1 MTSRLSGE
9 APKPGEE
16 AAAFLRGEQ
25 RAMQFLTVLRALSGD
40 GDELHRLIRST
51 PDGEL
56 RGLCRGIQKHVE
68 QLPRS
73 AR

>member
-1 MTSRLSGE
+1 MTGRLGGE

-25 RAMQFLTVLRALSGD
+25 RALQFLTVLRALSGD
-40 GDELHRLIRST
+40 GDELYRLIRLT
-51 PDGEL
+51 PADEL
-56 RGLCRGIQKHVE
+56 RGLCRGLQKSIE
-68 QLPRS
+68 RMPRS

>member
-1 MTSRLSGE
+1 MTTRLSGE
-9 APKPGEE
+9 APTLGEE
-16 AAAFLRGEQ
+16 AAGFLRGEQ
-25 RAMQFLTVLRALSGD
+25 RALQFLTVLRALSGD

-56 RGLCRGIQKHVE
+56 RGLCRGLQKHVE

>member
-1 MTSRLSGE
+1 MTGRLGGE
-9 APKPGEE
+9 APTLGEE
-16 AAAFLRGEQ
+16 AAGFLRGEQ

-40 GDELHRLIRST
+40 GDELYRLIRLT
-51 PDGEL
+51 PADEL

>member
-1 MTSRLSGE
+1 VTSRLSGE
-9 APKPGEE
+9 APTLGEE
-16 AAAFLRGEQ
+16 AAAFLRGER
-25 RAMQFLTVLRALSGD
+25 RALQFLIVLKGISGD

-51 PDGEL
+51 PPDEL
-56 RGLCRGIQKHVE
+56 RGLCRAFQKRLE

>member
-1 MTSRLSGE
+1 MTTRLSGE
-9 APKPGEE
+9 APTLGEE

-68 QLPRS
+68 QLPRGV
-73 AR
+73 R

>member
-16 AAAFLRGEQ
+16 AAGFLRGEQ
-25 RAMQFLTVLRALSGD
+25 RAMQFLTVLKGISGD

-56 RGLCRGIQKHVE
+56 RGLCRGLQKHVE

>member
-16 AAAFLRGEQ
+16 AAGFLRGER
-25 RAMQFLTVLRALSGD
+25 RAMQFLTVLKALSGD

-56 RGLCRGIQKHVE
+56 RGLCRGLQKHVE

-73 AR
+73 VR

>member
-16 AAAFLRGEQ
+16 AAAFLRGER
-25 RAMQFLTVLRALSGD
+25 RALQFLTVLKGISGD
-40 GDELHRLIRST
+40 GDELYRLIRLT
-51 PDGEL
+51 PPDEL
-56 RGLCRGIQKHVE
+56 RGACRSLQKHLE
-68 QLPRS
+68 RQPRS